1 MIKNVLFDLDG
12 TLLNMNEKVFVKEYF
27 SVLGKKVATLGYDK
41 DIFIENVWKGMSA
54 MVANDGKRLNEEV
67 FWATLS
73 KAYGESVLKDKAAL
87 DSFYENEFDS
97 VKEYANVSDVSRN
110 VVKELKSQGY
120 KLVIASNPVFPLVAQ
135 KKRLIWAGVDPDD
148 FTYITAYENSSFSKP
163 NVMYYKEI
171 MSKLDISPNESI
183 MVGNDVNEDMVA
195 KESGLNVYLVTDC
208 LLNKSNKDIS
218 EYNKGTLDGVL
229 NYIATLNKR

>member
-27 SVLGKKVATLGYDK
+27 SALGKKVATLGYDK

-67 FWATLS
+67 FWATFS

-87 DSFYENEFDS
+87 DSFYENDFDS

-110 VVKELKSQGY
+110 VVKELKLQGY

>member
-1 MIKNVLFDLDG
+1 MIKNVLLDLDG

-27 SVLGKKVATLGYDK
+27 SALGKKVATLGYDK

-67 FWATLS
+67 FWATFS

-87 DSFYENEFDS
+87 DSFYENDFDS

-110 VVKELKSQGY
+110 VVKDLKSQGY